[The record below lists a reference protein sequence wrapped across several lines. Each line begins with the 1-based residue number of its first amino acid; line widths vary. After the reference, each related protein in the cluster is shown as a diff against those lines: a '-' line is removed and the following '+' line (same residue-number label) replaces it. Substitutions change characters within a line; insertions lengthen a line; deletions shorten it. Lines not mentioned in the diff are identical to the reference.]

1 MGAQF
6 FADVLE
12 FDKGE
17 AIDGAGID
25 VDGAE
30 SAGKIQRF
38 LFVDRL
44 VRCSYAPF
52 GGWVCVPI
60 PFPQARAWGYHL
72 LPASRALRGGNAL
85 SGTHYTGV

>member
-1 MGAQF
+1 
-6 FADVLE
+6 
-12 FDKGE
+12 
-17 AIDGAGID
+17 
-25 VDGAE
+25 
-30 SAGKIQRF
+30 
-38 LFVDRL
+38 